1 MIFRGRQPEATVWR
15 RFRSGYD
22 HFTFRREGEVNAA
35 RIVANAERVLDLLHA
50 LTAHLTPAV
59 DVVLEDRRSG
69 RAWRAEAAALPDV
82 RDAIARLKLPLS
94 AYGGVELAVYTPDDQ
109 LTLTIGLELFIYAR
123 SDRWL
128 YILLGKGLVEQDRLE
143 RPRWDVSQPF
153 PPAPELEAALEMT
166 VEKLGMELVN
176 GPADDDAGA
185 AASASEGDAR

>member
-22 HFTFRREGEVNAA
+22 HFTFRRDGDVHEA

-59 DVVLEDRRSG
+59 DVAIEDRRTG
-69 RAWRAEAAALPDV
+69 RAWRVEAAALPDV
-82 RDAIARLKLPLS
+82 RDSIARLKLPLS

-109 LTLTIGLELFIYAR
+109 LTLTPGLELFVYAR

-128 YILLGKGLVEQDRLE
+128 YILLGKGLVEQDRLGGS
-143 RPRWDVSQPF
+143 RWDVGAPL
-153 PPAPELEAALEMT
+153 PPAPELESALELT
-166 VEKLGMELVN
+166 VEKLGMDPVS
-176 GPADDDAGA
+176 GDPA
-185 AASASEGDAR
+185 AAAPASEGDAR